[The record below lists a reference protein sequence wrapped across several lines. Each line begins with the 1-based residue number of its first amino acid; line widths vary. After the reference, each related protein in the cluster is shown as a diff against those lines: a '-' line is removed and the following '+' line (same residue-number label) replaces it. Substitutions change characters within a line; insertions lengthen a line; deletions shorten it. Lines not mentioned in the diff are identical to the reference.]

1 MIYIREFE
9 FYLSESGQIIA
20 EPCDMEGGTFGS
32 DLRDAVESAS
42 DWLYETVLDNLA
54 NHKVPEGGKLNH
66 SPKHGGRIIAVS
78 VKCDLSHADAVTAA
92 DAARMLKVS
101 SARVA
106 QMCLNGKLTSWK
118 EGTRRMVLRSSIE
131 ARLEECPKAGRP
143 RKPQRQSKKALEV

>member
-9 FYLSESGQIIA
+9 FYPSESGQIIA

-54 NHKVPEGGKLNH
+54 NHKVPEGGKLSH

-78 VKCDLSHADAVTAA
+78 IKCDLSHADAVTAA
-92 DAARMLKVS
+92 DA
-101 SARVA
+101 ARVA

-118 EGTRRMVLRSSIE
+118 EGAKRMVLRSSIE

>member
-1 MIYIREFE
+1 MKNITRPYRNELEAIG
-9 FYLSESGQIIA
+9 LS
-20 EPCDMEGGTFGS
+20 
-32 DLRDAVESAS
+32 VES
-42 DWLYETVLDNLA
+42 D
-54 NHKVPEGGKLNH
+54 GKIDIDRSL
-66 SPKHGGRIIAVS
+66 
-78 VKCDLSHADAVTAA
+78 LTDAVTAA

-118 EGTRRMVLRSSIE
+118 EGTKRMVLRSSIE

>member
-66 SPKHGGRIIAVS
+66 PPKHGGRIS